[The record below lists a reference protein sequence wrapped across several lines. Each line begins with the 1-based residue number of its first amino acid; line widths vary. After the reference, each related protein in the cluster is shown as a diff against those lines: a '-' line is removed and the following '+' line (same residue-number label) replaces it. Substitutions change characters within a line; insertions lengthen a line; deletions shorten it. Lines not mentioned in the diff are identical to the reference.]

1 MLQLIINK
9 DEDKD
14 VMIINT
20 TDRNVIFNKEV
31 SESEKD
37 IQLYEDILKLLTD
50 YLI

>member
-9 DEDKD
+9 DEGKD